1 MNENEIQI
9 KIRNIFIAVSII
21 AIGLVFSLDSIVY
34 INPGYVGVFINKLS
48 GSIKQE
54 PIHAGY
60 EFKLPF
66 VHDIIE
72 YPYYMQTIILSKYT
86 LDGYQIGDDINVN
99 SVEGQPLSCDVSM
112 SFTLEPSKVPAIYT
126 SFRQEIEQITH
137 GFIKQTVRQ
146 VMQEVVGKINVADF
160 LGKDKGK
167 AVNQIEELLSSK
179 LLQYGFTIK
188 QFTLNE
194 IRAPESVINAISQKN
209 IMEQEA
215 LMAENKLLKV
225 KYEAMQKI
233 EQARGKSESILI
245 YAQAQA
251 QANKILNSSINDN
264 LVKYKEIEKWDG
276 NLPKYNINSKT
287 QAFINIDM
295 KEEKE
300 QK

>member
-1 MNENEIQI
+1 MNEQEIQI
-9 KIRNIFIAVSII
+9 KIRNIFIAI
-21 AIGLVFSLDSIVY
+21 AIISLGLVVSLDSIVY

-48 GSIKQE
+48 GNIRQE

-60 EFKLPF
+60 EFKLPL

-72 YPYYMQTIILSKYT
+72 YPYYMQTIVLSKYT
-86 LDGYQIGDDINVN
+86 LDGYKINDDINVN
-99 SVEGQPLSCDVSM
+99 SVEGQPLSCDVSL
-112 SFTLEPSKVPAIYT
+112 SFTLDPNKVPSVYT

-146 VMQEVVGKINVADF
+146 VMQEIVGKVNVADF
-160 LGKDKGK
+160 LGKDK
-167 AVNQIEELLSSK
+167 AVNQIENLLGTK

-245 YAQAQA
+245 YAQAQSE
-251 QANKILNSSINDN
+251 ANKILSSSINDN

-276 NLPKYNINSKT
+276 NLPKYNINNKT
-287 QAFINIDM
+287 QALINIDM
-295 KEEKE
+295 KENTDK
-300 QK
+300 K

>member
-1 MNENEIQI
+1 MNENDIQI
-9 KIRNIFIAVSII
+9 KIRNIFIAVAII
-21 AIGLVFSLDSIVY
+21 ATGFVFSLDSIVY

-66 VHDIIE
+66 VQDIIE

-112 SFTLEPSKVPAIYT
+112 SFTLDPSKVPSVYT

-146 VMQEVVGKINVADF
+146 VMQEIVGKINVADF
-160 LGKDKGK
+160 LGKDKEK
-167 AVNQIEELLSSK
+167 AVNQIKELLSSK
-179 LLQYGFTIK
+179 LLQYGFAIK

-245 YAQAQA
+245 YAQAQS
-251 QANKILNSSINDN
+251 QANKILSSSINDN

-276 NLPKYNINSKT
+276 NLPKYNINNKT
-287 QAFINIDM
+287 QALINIDM

>member
-1 MNENEIQI
+1 MNDTEIQI
-9 KIRNIFIAVSII
+9 KVRNIFIAII
-21 AIGLVFSLDSIVY
+21 TLVLSFIFLIDSIVY

-48 GSIKQE
+48 GNIKQE

-60 EFKLPF
+60 KFKLPF
-66 VHDIIE
+66 IQDIVE

-86 LDGYQIGDDINVN
+86 LDGYQIDDDINVN
-99 SVEGQPLSCDVSM
+99 SVEGQPLSCDVSL
-112 SFTLEPSKVPAIYT
+112 SFTLDPNKVPTIYT

-137 GFIKQTVRQ
+137 GFIKQIIRQ
-146 VMQEVVGKINVADF
+146 VMQEVIGKINVSDF
-160 LGKDKGK
+160 LGKDKDK
-167 AVNQIEELLSSK
+167 AVNQIEELLSKK
-179 LLQYGFTIK
+179 LFDYGFFIK

-233 EQARGKSESILI
+233 EQAKGKSESILI
-245 YAQAQA
+245 YAKAQA
-251 QANKILNSSINDN
+251 EANKILSSSINEN

-276 NLPKYNINSKT
+276 NLPRFNINNKT
-287 QAFINIDM
+287 QALINIDM
-295 KEEKE
+295 KENTEK
-300 QK
+300 K

>member
-287 QAFINIDM
+287 QALINIDM